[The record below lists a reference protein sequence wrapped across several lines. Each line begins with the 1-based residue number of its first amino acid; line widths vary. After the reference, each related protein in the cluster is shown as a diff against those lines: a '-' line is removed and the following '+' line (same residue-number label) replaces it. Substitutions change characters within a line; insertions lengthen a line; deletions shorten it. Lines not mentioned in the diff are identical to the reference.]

1 MLEYQIELRLA
12 GHILLAAFLGSL
24 IGLERER
31 HVGLAGIRTHAAVAV
46 GACLFGFISMNIAPP
61 SFMNTV
67 SGTADPS
74 RVAAQIV
81 SGIGFLG
88 AGVILR
94 DKGRIRGLTTAATVW
109 ATASVGLAVA
119 NRLYILAF
127 STTLIILALLALYKI
142 PGFMKW
148 KKKTRRKI
156 YDDDL

>member
-1 MLEYQIELRLA
+1 MMEYQIELKLA
-12 GHILLAAFLGSL
+12 AHILLAAFLGAL

-31 HVGLAGIRTHAAVAV
+31 HVGLAGIRTHAAVAI
-46 GACLFGFISMNIAPP
+46 GSCLFGFISMNIAPP
-61 SFMNTV
+61 SFFHTV
-67 SGTADPS
+67 TGAADPS

-119 NRLYILAF
+119 NKLYIIAF
-127 STTLIILALLALYKI
+127 STTVIILVLLGLYKV

-148 KKKTRRKI
+148 KKKMRTRM
-156 YDDDL
+156 DDDD